1 MAIQSNPF
9 NLLSSATALACL
21 MTAATFGQP
30 LTAGAQEDT
39 LPPVPEPSTIDS
51 PTTDTPSLPSIPP
64 ASSTEDED
72 TPSLPDTSAPSTTP
86 STSETPSLPSTTPS
100 DPSIPRLDV
109 QTTASEGQYR
119 LGPGDRVA
127 VDIFNVPEFS
137 GEQQV
142 LSDGTV
148 SLSLLGS
155 VSLQGLT
162 LREASDLL
170 TTQYSEFLN
179 NPIVNVILVT
189 ARPPRVA
196 VLGEVST
203 PGPHIFAPVDTDP
216 ALTAPTV
223 ISMIQRAG
231 GITTMADIRNVQLR
245 RPSVD
250 GPDELIDVDLW
261 SLMQGDG
268 VAADPVVFDGDTIFI
283 PTASEDIPDDEVFLL
298 SSSNLSPET
307 IDIIIVGE
315 VNTPGPVQVP
325 ANTPLNQALFVG
337 GDFLR
342 PRANTNQV
350 GLIRLNPNG
359 TVLRQEVP
367 VDLAADVN
375 NESNPTLQDND
386 ILIVGKSGLATF
398 TDGLNTVVSP
408 IEPVVPVFGIINTI
422 DRVFGD

>member
-1 MAIQSNPF
+1 MAIQSTPF

-21 MTAATFGQP
+21 MTAASFSQP
-30 LTAGAQEDT
+30 FSVGAQDDL
-39 LPPVPEPSTIDS
+39 LPPVPEPSTTES
-51 PTTDTPSLPSIPP
+51 PSLPTAPSLPSSPP
-64 ASSTEDED
+64 ASPSTED
-72 TPSLPDTSAPSTTP
+72 TPSLPTTTP
-86 STSETPSLPSTTPS
+86 LDTPDSPSITPSSTPTSPSSPN
-100 DPSIPRLDV
+100 IPRLDV
-109 QTTASEGQYR
+109 QTRASEGQYR
-119 LGPGDRVA
+119 LGPGDTISI
-127 VDIFNVPEFS
+127 DIFNVPEFS
-137 GEQQV
+137 GEQQI
-142 LSDGTV
+142 LTDGTV

-179 NPIVNVILVT
+179 NPIVNVILTV
-189 ARPPRVA
+189 ARAPRVA

-203 PGPHIFAPVDTDP
+203 PGPHIFSPQDPVAT
-216 ALTAPTV
+216 TSAPTV
-223 ISMIQRAG
+223 VSMIQSAG

-245 RPSVD
+245 RPSAD
-250 GPDELIDVDLW
+250 GPDDLIDVNLW

-268 VAADPVVFDGDTIFI
+268 LSSDPVVFDGDTIFI

-337 GDFLR
+337 GNFNR

-359 TVLRQEVP
+359 TVRRQEIP
-367 VDLAADVN
+367 VDLAANVN
-375 NESNPTLQDND
+375 DESNPTLQDND
-386 ILIVGKSGLATF
+386 IVIVGKSGLATLN
-398 TDGLNTVVSP
+398 DGLTTVVSP
-408 IEPVVPVFGIINTI
+408 FEPVVPVFGIINTI

>member
-9 NLLSSATALACL
+9 NLLRSATALACL
-21 MTAATFGQP
+21 MTAASFAQP
-30 LTAGAQEDT
+30 LSAGAQES
-39 LPPVPEPSTIDS
+39 LPPVPEPTTTETPSL
-51 PTTDTPSLPSIPP
+51 PTTTPSLPSAPP
-64 ASSTEDED
+64 ASASDED
-72 TPSLPDTSAPSTTP
+72 SPLLPGTASPT
-86 STSETPSLPSTTPS
+86 LPSPATPR

-142 LSDGTV
+142 LTDGTV

-203 PGPHIFAPVDTDP
+203 PGPHIFAPLDDDP
-216 ALTAPTV
+216 ALSAPTV

-231 GITTMADIRNVQLR
+231 GITTMADVRNVQLR
-245 RPSVD
+245 RPSTD

-268 VAADPVVFDGDTIFI
+268 VSADPVVFDGDTVFI

-298 SSSNLSPET
+298 SSSNLSPGT

-325 ANTPLNQALFVG
+325 ANTPLNQAIFVA

-367 VDLAADVN
+367 VDLSADVN

-398 TDGLNTVVSP
+398 NDGLTAIVSP